1 MGEEFSF
8 VIEVRGAAREQQ
20 VLRFAKDDN
29 TSD

>member
-20 VLRFAKDDN
+20 VLRFVGM
-29 TSD
+29 TTL